1 MDTQRLRSAWQQL
14 EVAVDFIESRLDHP
28 FDATA
33 VAAAASMSV
42 WQLHRLFQATVGESL
57 MDYVRRRRLAR
68 TLVPLRDGRRRILDI
83 ALEAG
88 FDSHEVFCR
97 SFRREY
103 RCAPGDVRRGACAPI
118 PYPRPRLE
126 EGYLLHRFHGM
137 QLQPEMRVLSPLHV
151 AGRVQPL
158 ERGQGPG
165 AIPALWRTVLSE
177 AGYPAAE
184 AVGLTEVDVNRPNQL
199 RYTAGLPWRGGA
211 LPPGWTERTLR
222 GGLHACFDHVGPVEQ
237 IEYTVHYV
245 HAVWLPQSDWEPAD
259 VSEREHYPEGWRRDG
274 SGPPLRLCIPVT
286 PKVSRS

>member
-1 MDTQRLRSAWQQL
+1 MDIQRLRTAWQQL

-28 FDATA
+28 FDATM

-68 TLVPLRDGRRRILDI
+68 SLSPLRDSSRRILDI

-103 RCAPGDVRRGACAPI
+103 RCSPGDVRRGASAPI

-126 EGYLLHRFHGM
+126 EGYLLHRFQGM
-137 QLQPEMRVLSPLHV
+137 QLQPEICTLPPLDV
-151 AGRVQPL
+151 AGRVLTL

-165 AIPALWRTVLSE
+165 AIPTLWRAVLSE
-177 AGYPAAE
+177 AGLSASD
-184 AVGLTEVDVNRPNQL
+184 AVGLTEVDVDQPNQL
-199 RYTAGLPWRGGA
+199 RYTAGLPWPSST
-211 LPPGWTERTLR
+211 LPPGWTRRALH
-222 GGLHACFDHVGPVEQ
+222 GGLHACFDHIGPVEQ
-237 IEYTVHYV
+237 IEYTVHYA
-245 HAVWLPQSDWEPAD
+245 HAVWLPQSDWAPAD
-259 VSEREHYPEGWRRDG
+259 ASEREHYPEGWRRDG
-274 SGPPLRLCIPVT
+274 SGPPLRLCIPIT
-286 PKVSRS
+286 PKGPRS